1 MLFVSAAS
9 FGQHTKIDSLWNT
22 YREAKSDSARAI
34 VMVSVAKQLI
44 ATKPDSA
51 ILFLGKADSIVE
63 SMKQVSPGFALNYA
77 DSLRSTGLHF
87 REVSEYSKSIE
98 TYLRAL
104 EIYSSINNAVGVSR
118 CYQNVGNVYFNMGSF
133 DSALEHYY
141 KALEHF
147 NSSNNT
153 IGIADCYNNIGS
165 VLKEM
170 ESYDKAMEYHILSR
184 DLFEDLLANPNENS
198 VEAIKRGLSYS
209 YNNIGIIHWY
219 KNNYEQAL
227 KNYEKALSL
236 KQSLHDLNGVAQ
248 AYNNIAILYASQEK
262 FEKGIE
268 YFQKGLDV
276 YLSTGNK
283 TGLASVHVNIAA
295 LNLLLASS
303 TITESKK
310 NQFLIKALTNAQ
322 HAHEIAKNISSKTY
336 ISESAEYLKEIYEEL
351 GNKSK
356 ALEYANELITIRKE
370 IFSEDKATALAQM
383 TTKYEVEKN
392 LLKLESMT
400 KEKEYFKKRNVNQR
414 ILIFMSIGII
424 LILSVFILV
433 LLMYFKQKRRANRAL
448 AERNEEIFQQKEEIL
463 SQLDELADR
472 QNKLETSKKKIEKLY
487 LTAINQKETLEKQ
500 KSKIDDSIHY
510 ANFIQ
515 SAMLPDLDATFVNRS
530 WGVHSYFIMFRPKDV
545 VSGDFYWA
553 TRINEWLVFS
563 VVDCTGHG
571 VPGAFMSMLGISFM
585 NEIILSDDF
594 TKPSRILTKLRSYVI
609 GALNQKEEWSSQ
621 RDGMD
626 MSVLSLNTKTKQCF
640 WAGANSPLWIVRTDT
655 VNANAKPTIE
665 EIKPNPFPVGV
676 HKFMDEFTNHEV
688 MLNKGDRL
696 YMFSD
701 GFADQFGG
709 PNGKKFN
716 MHKAFRKLIIQT
728 SNLPMK
734 EQGKALE
741 ETFDSW
747 TDYDG
752 VKYEQTDDVT
762 ILGIMV

>member
-9 FGQHTKIDSLWNT
+9 FGQHTKIDSLWST

-433 LLMYFKQKRRANRAL
+433 LLMYFKQKRRANQAL

-640 WAGANSPLWIVRTDT
+640 WAGANSPLWIVRTDK

-676 HKFMDEFTNHEV
+676 HIFMDEFTNHEI

-734 EQGKALE
+734 EQGKTLE
-741 ETFDSW
+741 KTFDSW
-747 TDYDG
+747 TNHDG